1 MRGLRASSACCQSE
15 VLLTVC
21 ITVCHSFCSAAGPHR
36 DSMVLIIDG
45 EIVPD
50 NDPRAIARRKPAS
63 TGSASRPSSGA
74 NISGIPQANSGARAP
89 AQAGRAGPAGG
100 SPLDA
105 LADAMGIG
113 GMSVT
118 VPRLHARLPAREV
131 PMVAAGLV
139 GLLTMF
145 FGWRVLAGCAL
156 MHCFAGF
163 SETAPQAPPTAGR
176 PGSSGGGGPIGGGGV
191 ARR

>member
-1 MRGLRASSACCQSE
+1 
-15 VLLTVC
+15 
-21 ITVCHSFCSAAGPHR
+21 
-36 DSMVLIIDG
+36 
-45 EIVPD
+45 
-50 NDPRAIARRKPAS
+50 
-63 TGSASRPSSGA
+63 
-74 NISGIPQANSGARAP
+74 
-89 AQAGRAGPAGG
+89 
-100 SPLDA
+100 LDA